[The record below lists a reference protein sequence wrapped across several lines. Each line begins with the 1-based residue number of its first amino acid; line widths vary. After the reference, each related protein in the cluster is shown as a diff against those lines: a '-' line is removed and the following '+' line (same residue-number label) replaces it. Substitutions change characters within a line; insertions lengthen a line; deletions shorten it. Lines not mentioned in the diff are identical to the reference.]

1 MSVKR
6 EPLPVKGRSLGIAA
20 LTAAQIL
27 IGVIHIISG
36 LLLLGSEI
44 TMGTQGSIAYDVY
57 TLVFGVL
64 TLIFAG
70 LIWQLKKSGWAGTI
84 AVSLFVI
91 VADTLTILN
100 LPSIPGIPRLAGA
113 FEIAY
118 SLFVIFY
125 LLLPEVRKKFGV

>member
-1 MSVKR
+1 MKR
-6 EPLPVKGRSLGIAA
+6 EPLTVKGRSLGIAA

-27 IGVIHIISG
+27 IGAIHIISG

-44 TMGTQGSIAYDVY
+44 AMGTQVSIVYDVY

-64 TLIFAG
+64 TLILAG

-91 VADTLTILN
+91 VADTLTVLN

-125 LLLPEVRKKFGV
+125 LLLPEVRKKFRV

>member
-1 MSVKR
+1 MKR
-6 EPLPVKGRSLGIAA
+6 EPLTVKGRSLGITA

-27 IGVIHIISG
+27 IGVIHIVSG
-36 LLLLGSEI
+36 LLLFSSEI
-44 TMGTQGSIAYDVY
+44 AMGTQVSMAYDVY

-70 LIWQLKKSGWAGTI
+70 LVWQLKKSGWVGTI
-84 AVSLFVI
+84 TVSLFVI

-113 FEIAY
+113 
-118 SLFVIFY
+118 
-125 LLLPEVRKKFGV
+125 

>member
-6 EPLPVKGRSLGIAA
+6 EPLTVKGRTLGIAT

-44 TMGTQGSIAYDVY
+44 SLGSNATIVYDIYTTVY
-57 TLVFGVL
+57 GAL
-64 TLIFAG
+64 TLIFG
-70 LIWQLKKSGWAGTI
+70 LMIWQSKKLGWAGTI

-91 VADTLTILN
+91 VADALTILN
-100 LPSIPGIPRLAGA
+100 LPSIPGIPRSAGA
-113 FEIAY
+113 LEIAY
-118 SLFVIFY
+118 SVVVVFY
-125 LLLPEVRKKFGV
+125 LLLPEVRKKFRV